1 MNESVICSAGCGLP
15 STLNCTVPQAAGPS
29 ATASGGQEA
38 AGPGE
43 ERQLDPVAGG
53 GGQEAAGPIV
63 DSWRLSTSA
72 ASRRTTAR
80 SAIVTGAGG
89 RVTSGPRLASSVI
102 VTTRTADGIRS
113 GARQGTAVALA
124 A

>member
-15 STLNCTVPQAAGPS
+15 STLNCTVPQAAGPC
-29 ATASGGQEA
+29 ATASGGPPTLA
-38 AGPGE
+38 RNVSWIPS
-43 ERQLDPVAGG
+43 PGG
-53 GGQEAAGPIV
+53 GGQEAADPIV

-72 ASRRTTAR
+72 ASRQTTAR
-80 SAIVTGAGG
+80 PVIVTGAGG
-89 RVTSGPRLASSVI
+89 RVTCGPRLATSVI
-102 VTTRTADGIRS
+102 VTTRAADDIRS